1 MRKLISITALAA
13 AAATAFAVPAV
24 ASAADQARFGSS
36 LTLGFPVAP
45 AQGLRPAV
53 EIANTRWSGR
63 ILAKSST
70 CAYKRLIT
78 IWEVRSGADQKLGS
92 TRGKRFVINGTTTY
106 HWNFKKVDY
115 LAKTG
120 RTYAKMAATSK
131 CQAAQSGKFF
141 VRMSGGSR

>member
-13 AAATAFAVPAV
+13 VATTAFAVPSV
-24 ASAADQARFGSS
+24 ASAADQARFGNS
-36 LTLGFPVAP
+36 LVTGFPVAP

-53 EIANTRWSGR
+53 ETAYTHWSGR
-63 ILAKSST
+63 INAQSST

-78 IWEVRSGADQKLGS
+78 VWEVRPGADRKLGS
-92 TRGKRFVINGTTTY
+92 TRGKRFAINGTVIY
-106 HWNFKKVDY
+106 DWSFKKVGY

-131 CQAAQSGKFF
+131 CQEQRSGKFF
-141 VRMSGGSR
+141 VRVTGGSR

>member
-13 AAATAFAVPAV
+13 VAATAFAVPSV

-36 LTLGFPVAP
+36 LVVGVPVAP

-53 EIANTRWSGR
+53 ETAYTNWSGR
-63 ILAKSST
+63 ISAKSST

-78 IWEVRSGADQKLGS
+78 IWEVRSGADQRLGS

-120 RTYAKMAATSK
+120 RTYAKMEATSK

-141 VRMSGGSR
+141 VRVNGGSR